1 MSQQIQDNDLFG
13 YVIGNNRFN
22 FRDNRM
28 ENAINKSGE
37 DDGYYGIRYYKD
49 GFVLV
54 NGGFYDEGTIMNE
67 KANWGSNSHT
77 FTVSISNPQIFLD
90 RINSGT
96 ATGSIYIGGT
106 ATLTNSETSSI
117 YGTYSGTFE
126 PSIDEQTQEVNG
138 FDFVFDDTDMMAQ
151 LAVDRIHCNALGTEG
166 YVRFSDKSITN
177 FDGIVRLTANYI
189 HPNRWPID
197 LVDIDGIYEA
207 IRDRLVS
214 EGYIQSQS

>member
-1 MSQQIQDNDLFG
+1 MSQFQDKDLFG
-13 YVIGNNRFN
+13 YVIGTNRFN

-28 ENAINKSGE
+28 ENAINKSVE
-37 DDGYYGIRYYKD
+37 DDGYYGIRYYKN
-49 GFVLV
+49 GFMLV
-54 NGGFYDEGTIMNE
+54 NGGFYDEETIINE
-67 KANWGSNSHT
+67 TANWGSNSHT

-96 ATGSIYIGGT
+96 ATGSIFIGGT

-117 YGTYSGTFE
+117 NGTYSGTFE

-151 LAVDRIHCNALGTEG
+151 LAVDRIHCNALGTEA

-177 FDGIVRLTANYI
+177 FNGRVKLNANYI
-189 HPNRWPID
+189 VPNPWPAD
-197 LVDIDGIYEA
+197 LLDIDGIYTA
-207 IRDRLVS
+207 IVDKLIND
-214 EGYIQSQS
+214 GYIQSQS